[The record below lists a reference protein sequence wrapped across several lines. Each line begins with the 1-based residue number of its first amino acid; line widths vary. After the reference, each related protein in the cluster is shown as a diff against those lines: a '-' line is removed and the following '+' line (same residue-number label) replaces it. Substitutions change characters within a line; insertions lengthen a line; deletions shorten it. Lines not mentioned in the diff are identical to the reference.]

1 MKTSQSSHTINS
13 IAKQLGF
20 NADCWL
26 AINTMGNNRTPESYT
41 RVQEGKM
48 IK

>member
-20 NADCWL
+20 NAACWL
-26 AINTMGNNRTPESYT
+26 AINTMGNDRTPESYT
-41 RVQEGKM
+41 RVREGKM

>member
-20 NADCWL
+20 TACWL
-26 AINTMGNNRTPESYT
+26 AINVMGNDRTPESYT
-41 RVQEGKM
+41 RVREGKM